1 MQQNSQS
8 LAPFSCNYTPQVAE
22 LLLRLNCSLAV
33 TTYQAGK
40 FIFISPKDENYL
52 IQLPRTFEKPMGFSF
67 NEDYS
72 KLAIASKD
80 CVQVF
85 SSSKELAYYYP
96 KSPQTYDNLFV
107 PRLTY
112 HTSALDVHDL
122 QFGENEKL
130 YAVNTLFSCIVELD
144 SSYNFTPYWK
154 PKQITELVSED
165 RCHLNGMAML
175 NGKPKYASAFN
186 NGNSAGSWRENITKS
201 GVIYEIESNE
211 IIAENL
217 GMPHSPKIFN
227 NELYVLLSA
236 TGELVKINPTTG
248 EKEVIVKLEGF
259 VRGMSLYKDYLFIGL
274 SKLRENSSTFSKL
287 KFEHKANES
296 GIYIV
301 HLPSKSIAGKITYL
315 SSVDEIYDIHILAD
329 SIRPNIMNTLTPDYK
344 KSLMIPG
351 ATYWAKM
358 DEAVK

>member
-67 NEDYS
+67 NEDNS

-122 QFGENEKL
+122 QFGENDL
-130 YAVNTLFSCIVELD
+130 VNV
-144 SSYNFTPYWK
+144 
-154 PKQITELVSED
+154 
-165 RCHLNGMAML
+165 
-175 NGKPKYASAFN
+175 
-186 NGNSAGSWRENITKS
+186 
-201 GVIYEIESNE
+201 
-211 IIAENL
+211 
-217 GMPHSPKIFN
+217 
-227 NELYVLLSA
+227 
-236 TGELVKINPTTG
+236 LVKAIP
-248 EKEVIVKLEGF
+248 
-259 VRGMSLYKDYLFIGL
+259 
-274 SKLRENSSTFSKL
+274 
-287 KFEHKANES
+287 
-296 GIYIV
+296 
-301 HLPSKSIAGKITYL
+301 PQKIL
-315 SSVDEIYDIHILAD
+315 QIYDKQQHKNILC
-329 SIRPNIMNTLTPDYK
+329 SKGFCILIQQNL
-344 KSLMIPG
+344 
-351 ATYWAKM
+351 
-358 DEAVK
+358 